1 MIACESCVVDAS
13 VGIKLVVEEEHA
25 DKARRLFLQM
35 AASPHCIFYV
45 PDLFY
50 VECANVLWKYVK
62 RFSYSHKDAQVH
74 LDSIHA
80 LDMVPI
86 EADIITTAALAIA
99 LEHSISVYDACYVAV
114 SAHTNTPLITADMR
128 LVRHLEKTTYQIR
141 YLGDLEL

>member
-1 MIACESCVVDAS
+1 MTACESCVVDAS

-35 AASPHCIFYV
+35 AESPNCIFYV

-62 RFSYSHKDAQVH
+62 RFDYSRKDAQAH
-74 LDSIHA
+74 LESIHA

-86 EADIITTAALAIA
+86 EADTIATAALAIA
-99 LEHSISVYDACYVAV
+99 LEYSISVYDACYVAV
-114 SAHTNTPLITADMR
+114 SAHTDTPLITADRRLMR
-128 LVRHLEKTTYQIR
+128 QLRKTAYQIR